1 MPTLPQKQN
10 KRKVLVICD
19 EWLAPSL
26 TLTLQNEGCDIV
38 LAEKRHSN
46 ILKGTIRRIP
56 YADRLE
62 YAKDCD
68 LVIYEDKSNRDESKD
83 MRATGK
89 SVIGGSKLVDK
100 LELDRMWGNKIAKEC
115 GMLTPEMYPMQEFTE
130 ISDFIKERGGKWVLK
145 QCGQIDEIK
154 GLNFV
159 AKMPN
164 SEDLLDFLPIL
175 EKNWVEGVKK
185 DFVLQE
191 KIDGHE
197 MAIGSFW
204 NGTEFMKDK
213 DGDELCE
220 ENWEH
225 KPLFPGGLGESCYDE
240 ETEVLTNKGFKYF
253 KDLDKTELIAQVD
266 QKTLE
271 ISYVKP
277 LKYYKKF
284 YEGDMYHFKSREG
297 DILTTPNHWM
307 FISHYKKNDYKLV
320 QAQNVPNQH
329 YKMLQSASWRGKRID
344 KFIFPEEIVA
354 NGGSGKLLKKIEMDG
369 DLFCKFLGIYIAEG
383 STTKEGKIYVS
394 QIGENIKKIRHLFNN
409 FPLHFRIFKQGYV
422 INSVQ
427 LSRWLKRETGAYA
440 QEKHIPEIIKNAS
453 PEQLRIFLDAFN
465 LGDGDIHGGQ
475 KRYCSTSKKLI
486 DDIQE
491 ILIKLGIASTIT
503 EDENQR
509 ERSLIA
515 EKYRKNCVPLYSL
528 EERKNNVM
536 WCRGHKKIIPYKGF
550 VYCVKVPTHLLV
562 VRRNGRVLICG
573 NTGEQYT
580 VQQMVKAKYSKLF
593 SETLDKCR
601 ELLKQIDYRGDF
613 DVNTI
618 VTEKG
623 AYFLEFTPRMGV
635 PATSGM
641 LEMHKSSWYDL
652 LKAMADGKQPKN
664 FEYDPNYC
672 IVSWLY
678 TKPFPFVN
686 SHKMTA
692 LYENA
697 KPPEGME
704 EIADTISFRMSNSE
718 GIIVNFKPDFTK
730 EDWTHIHPDG
740 LRFQDG
746 RLKVANPDGYVLT
759 ATQMGKTV
767 EEAGEKLNELLK
779 KIIVPKGFWRND
791 FDKTNYHLSKDDLT
805 KWGYIFTTEELA
817 KKNYDDTQAAKKEDK
832 RKKVRSKLKEI
843 LI

>member
-1 MPTLPQKQN
+1 MPSIAQN
-10 KRKVLVICD
+10 KISKKVLIITD
-19 EWLAPSL
+19 EWLSPSL
-26 TLTLQNEGCDIV
+26 ALELQNEGCDV
-38 LAEKRHSN
+38 TVALKRPTN
-46 ILKGTIRRIP
+46 ILKGTIKRIP
-56 YADRLE
+56 YEDRLDF
-62 YAKDCD
+62 AKDCD

-100 LELDRMWGNKIAKEC
+100 LELDRVWGNKIAKEC
-115 GMLTPEMYPMQEFTE
+115 GILAPEMYPFTEFTD
-130 ISDFIKERGGKWVLK
+130 IANFIKERGGKWVLK
-145 QCGQIDEIK
+145 QCGKIDEVK

-204 NGTEFMKDK
+204 NGHEFMKDK

-225 KPLFPGGLGESCYDE
+225 KPLFPGGLGES
-240 ETEVLTNKGFKYF
+240 
-253 KDLDKTELIAQVD
+253 
-266 QKTLE
+266 
-271 ISYVKP
+271 
-277 LKYYKKF
+277 
-284 YEGDMYHFKSREG
+284 
-297 DILTTPNHWM
+297 
-307 FISHYKKNDYKLV
+307 
-320 QAQNVPNQH
+320 
-329 YKMLQSASWRGKRID
+329 
-344 KFIFPEEIVA
+344 
-354 NGGSGKLLKKIEMDG
+354 
-369 DLFCKFLGIYIAEG
+369 
-383 STTKEGKIYVS
+383 
-394 QIGENIKKIRHLFNN
+394 
-409 FPLHFRIFKQGYV
+409 
-422 INSVQ
+422 
-427 LSRWLKRETGAYA
+427 
-440 QEKHIPEIIKNAS
+440 
-453 PEQLRIFLDAFN
+453 
-465 LGDGDIHGGQ
+465 
-475 KRYCSTSKKLI
+475 
-486 DDIQE
+486 
-491 ILIKLGIASTIT
+491 
-503 EDENQR
+503 
-509 ERSLIA
+509 
-515 EKYRKNCVPLYSL
+515 
-528 EERKNNVM
+528 
-536 WCRGHKKIIPYKGF
+536 
-550 VYCVKVPTHLLV
+550 
-562 VRRNGRVLICG
+562 
-573 NTGEQYT
+573 TGEQYT

-618 VTEKG
+618 VTDKG

-641 LEMHKSSWYDL
+641 LEFHKSSWYDL
-652 LKAMADGKQPKN
+652 LKAMADGTQPKN
-664 FEYDPNYC
+664 FEYDPDYC

-692 LYENA
+692 LYEGA

-704 EIADTISFRMSNSE
+704 EIADVLSFRMSNSE

-746 RLKVANPDGYVLT
+746 KLKVANPDGYVLT
-759 ATQMGKTV
+759 ATEMGKTV
-767 EEAGEKLNELLK
+767 DEAGQKLNELLK
-779 KIIVPKGFWRND
+779 KIVVPKGFWRND

-805 KWGYIFTTEELA
+805 KWGYLLSND
-817 KKNYDDTQAAKKEDK
+817 KKQAQKEIDDKIKKDASEKK
-832 RKKVRSKLKEI
+832 RKEVRDKLKK
-843 LI
+843 LVV